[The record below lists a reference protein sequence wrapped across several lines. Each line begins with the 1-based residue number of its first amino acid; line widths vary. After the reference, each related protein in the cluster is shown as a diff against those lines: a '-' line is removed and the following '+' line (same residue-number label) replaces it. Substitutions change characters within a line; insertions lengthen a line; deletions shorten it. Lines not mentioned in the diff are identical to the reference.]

1 MLIEITDKVEDD
13 GLPTFS
19 YNVEKSRTKCLE
31 GFVEYLLEELKK
43 SADAE
48 GKIYVHRKTWANR
61 LGIHEKT
68 LDRYIKQ
75 LEHSN
80 HIIKIPD
87 TYQGSDRKKGN
98 SLFLQIV
105 HDPLKYQRILEDK
118 IRNLIEDFNSYIRK
132 P

>member
-1 MLIEITDKVEDD
+1 MLIEINAKVEDD
-13 GLPTFS
+13 GFPAFS
-19 YNVEKSRTKCLE
+19 YDVTKPKTKCLE

-43 SADAE
+43 SADAK
-48 GKIYVHRKTWANR
+48 GKIYVHRKTWADR
-61 LGIHEKT
+61 LGIHVRT

-75 LEHSN
+75 LEDSH
-80 HIIKIPD
+80 HIIKIPN

-118 IRNLIEDFNSYIRK
+118 IKNLIENFNSDIRK

>member
-1 MLIEITDKVEDD
+1 MLIEITEKVED

-19 YNVEKSRTKCLE
+19 FDVEQPRTKCLE
-31 GFVEYLLEELKK
+31 VFVEYLLEELKK
-43 SADAE
+43 SANAD
-48 GKIYVHRKTWANR
+48 GKVYVHRKTLADR
-61 LGIHEKT
+61 LGIHVRT

-75 LEHSN
+75 LEDSN
-80 HIIKIPD
+80 HIVKIPD

-105 HDPLKYQRILEDK
+105 QDPLKYQRILETK
-118 IRNLIEDFNSYIRK
+118 IRNLVEEFNSYIRK